1 MSLVLIAALTWPERV
16 IGKDNAIPWKLSQ
29 DLRRFKEL
37 TLGHPVLMGRKT
49 WESLPF
55 KLPGRTNIVLTHTVA
70 KPSTRADAAPDQIC
84 GSLDQALALAAQAP
98 GGETV
103 FVIGG
108 ATLYEQALPKAD
120 RLALTLIHH
129 RFEGDVWFP
138 AFDMRDWTEV
148 SRQPQ
153 RSEGSPSFA
162 YEFLDLERS
171 RPQGAA

>member
-1 MSLVLIAALTWPERV
+1 MSLVLIAALTWPDRV

-29 DLRRFKEL
+29 DLKRFKEL

-55 KLPGRTNIVLTHTVA
+55 KLPGRTNIVLTHHSANTL
-70 KPSTRADAAPDQIC
+70 TRKDAVPDHSC
-84 GSLDQALALAAQAP
+84 DALDKALALAAQAP

-108 ATLYEQALPKAD
+108 ASLYAEALPKAD
-120 RLALTLIHH
+120 RLVLTLIHH
-129 RFEGDVWFP
+129 PFDGDVWFP
-138 AFDMRDWTEV
+138 PFELRDWTET

-153 RSEGSPSFA
+153 RSEGAPSFA